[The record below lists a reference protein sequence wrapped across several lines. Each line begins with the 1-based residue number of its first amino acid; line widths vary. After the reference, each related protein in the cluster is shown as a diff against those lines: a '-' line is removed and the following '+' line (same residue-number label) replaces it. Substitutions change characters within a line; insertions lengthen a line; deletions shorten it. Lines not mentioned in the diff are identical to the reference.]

1 MQYKIICMLL
11 LCSISP
17 MVWSAPIQKRD
28 DMNTNI
34 MYHLSENISSQFQ
47 LALQPKLR
55 QFSTNVQ
62 RNVFAGLLPHDN
74 EFVVAF
80 SKKSDL
86 DIRIS
91 GTIKSTWADQELK
104 IKEAIFNALMQTYNE
119 SEEAISHIDD
129 AIRVARQAVV
139 EKIGESVHAHLYDSL
154 ISQNIQ
160 PLVATAIGKSYNND
174 IEERIAKNIEGVTSI
189 WLRRSIE
196 NGFCVDAT
204 SCIDSDLVK
213 SI

>member
-1 MQYKIICMLL
+1 
-11 LCSISP
+11 
-17 MVWSAPIQKRD
+17 MVWAAPIQKRD
-28 DMNTNI
+28 DMNTNT

-80 SKKSDL
+80 SKQNDL

-91 GTIKSTWADQELK
+91 STIKSTWADQELN
-104 IKEAIFNALMQTYNE
+104 IKEAIFNALSQAYDE
-119 SEEAISHIDD
+119 SEDAMKNIDD
-129 AIRVARQAVV
+129 AIRVARQVVV

-160 PLVATAIGKSYNND
+160 PLVATAIGKSYNTD
-174 IEERIAKNIEGVTSI
+174 IEERITKNIEGVTSI

>member
-1 MQYKIICMLL
+1 
-11 LCSISP
+11 
-17 MVWSAPIQKRD
+17 MVWAAPIQKRD
-28 DMNTNI
+28 DMNTNT

-80 SKKSDL
+80 SKQNDL

-91 GTIKSTWADQELK
+91 STIKSTWADQELN
-104 IKEAIFNALMQTYNE
+104 IKEAIFNALSQAYDE
-119 SEEAISHIDD
+119 SEDAMKNIDD

-160 PLVATAIGKSYNND
+160 PLVATAIGKSYNTD
-174 IEERIAKNIEGVTSI
+174 IEERITKNIEGVTSI

>member
-1 MQYKIICMLL
+1 MLL

-17 MVWSAPIQKRD
+17 LVWSAPIQKRD

-80 SKKSDL
+80 SKQNDL
-86 DIRIS
+86 EIRIS
-91 GTIKSTWADQELK
+91 GTLKSTLADQELN
-104 IKEAIFNALMQTYNE
+104 IQEAIYNALMQTYNE
-119 SEEAISHIDD
+119 AEEAMQHIDD
-129 AIRVARQAVV
+129 AIRVARQIVV
-139 EKIGESVHAHLYDSL
+139 EKIG
-154 ISQNIQ
+154 
-160 PLVATAIGKSYNND
+160 GKSCSFMD
-174 IEERIAKNIEGVTSI
+174 EPI
-189 WLRRSIE
+189 L
-196 NGFCVDAT
+196 
-204 SCIDSDLVK
+204 
-213 SI
+213 